1 MKMLQKRFLILT
13 ILLIQNIISK
23 KKEIFEETKVKN
35 VKIKN
40 RLIRGSVGDYCFFRD
55 GHITNEAYDFY
66 DKLSDEGVG
75 IVFVGYTT
83 ISDYDQYDDTN
94 IFRLDKDEY
103 IEDFKKLA
111 SVIHK
116 NDRTAI
122 LQLVHIGGQSSTQ
135 KTDKLLAPS
144 KVVNPMTKRTTY
156 EMSKEDILRIEDDFV
171 KASVRAKKAG
181 FDGVEIHGAHFY
193 LVSEFLSPL
202 FNKRTD
208 EYGGNDENRARFLIE
223 IIQKVRKAVGNDFII
238 SVKINSEENDPNGIT
253 EEGFI
258 LASKLAEKAGA
269 DMIQVSGMKWF
280 YDAKPKDYNAIFFD
294 KAAKL
299 AEVINI
305 PVILIGNIRDIETIE
320 KVLNTS
326 KIEYVGL
333 ARPLICEV
341 DLVKKWSNGDL
352 KKPKCVSCNSCLK
365 KHSTCVFNKG
375 KRLYP

>member
-1 MKMLQKRFLILT
+1 MFFPWWSYNKWSIWFLW
-13 ILLIQNIISK
+13 
-23 KKEIFEETKVKN
+23 
-35 VKIKN
+35 
-40 RLIRGSVGDYCFFRD
+40 
-55 GHITNEAYDFY
+55 
-66 DKLSDEGVG
+66 KLSDEGVG

-103 IEDFKKLA
+103 IEDFKKLV

-171 KASVRAKKAG
+171 KLSVREKKAG

-208 EYGGNDENRARFLIE
+208 EYGGNDENRARFLVE

-280 YDAKPKDYNAIFFD
+280 YNAKPKDYNAIFFD

-299 AEVINI
+299 AEVLNI

-333 ARPLICEV
+333 ARPLICKV
-341 DLVKKWSNGDL
+341 DLVKKR
-352 KKPKCVSCNSCLK
+352 VMMI
-365 KHSTCVFNKG
+365 
-375 KRLYP
+375 

>member
-1 MKMLQKRFLILT
+1 MFQKRFLILT
-13 ILLIQNIISK
+13 LLLIQNIISK

-55 GHITNEAYDFY
+55 GHITNEAYEFY

-103 IEDFKKLA
+103 IEEYKKLA

-208 EYGGNDENRARFLIE
+208 EYGGNDENRARFLVE

-238 SVKINSEENDPNGIT
+238 SIKISVNDGIENGIN
-253 EEGFI
+253 ENGF
-258 LASKLAEKAGA
+258 LTACKLIEKAGA
-269 DMIQVSGMKWF
+269 DLIQTSGNYVEHKI
-280 YDAKPKDYNAIFFD
+280 KPKNPIFYEQTN
-294 KAAKL
+294 KIS
-299 AEVINI
+299 EIVNI
-305 PVILIGNIRDIETIE
+305 PVVLTGGIRDMETMEEI
-320 KVLNTS
+320 LNKS
-326 KIEYVGL
+326 KIQYFGIG
-333 ARPLICEV
+333 RPLICEP
-341 DLVKKWSNGDL
+341 DIIKRWEKGERCKS
-352 KKPKCVSCNSCLK
+352 KCITCNSCVRKSIHSCSLNK
-365 KHSTCVFNKG
+365 KK
-375 KRLYP
+375 

>member
-208 EYGGNDENRARFLIE
+208 EYGGNDENRARFLVE

-269 DMIQVSGMKWF
+269 DMIQVSGMKWMNEKI
-280 YDAKPKDYNAIFFD
+280 KPKTPVYF
-294 KAAKL
+294 KQTAKL
-299 AEVINI
+299 AEIVKVPVVLVGGLRDVDTMEDAINNS
-305 PVILIGNIRDIETIE
+305 NIQYLSI
-320 KVLNTS
+320 
-326 KIEYVGL
+326 
-333 ARPLICEV
+333 ARPLICEP
-341 DLVKKWSNGDL
+341 DIVKTWKHGDKKKSNCL
-352 KKPKCVSCNSCLK
+352 NCNNCLK
-365 KHSTCVFNKG
+365 KGFCVLKD
-375 KRLYP
+375 KEQLKK